1 MFGLS
6 QGQATLSSFYTDI
19 QQFAFSNSILVT
31 ASGFSVGVATKE
43 VIQNLLILIGLPALK
58 WLGAKLNL
66 SARMR
71 VPAML
76 GEIGWQ
82 IAVFILTIIF
92 TFILL
97 EYFVNRGL
105 LGMKTVVDAQ
115 KFDSYIRSK
124 AEAENTTII
133 PVTDSAVKQV
143 EVRKEVES
151 QLVDDK
157 KRENTVGVVGVKGVD
172 GDDVNFMPFKM

>member
-1 MFGLS
+1 
-6 QGQATLSSFYTDI
+6 
-19 QQFAFSNSILVT
+19 
-31 ASGFSVGVATKE
+31 
-43 VIQNLLILIGLPALK
+43 
-58 WLGAKLNL
+58 
-66 SARMR
+66 
-71 VPAML
+71 ML